1 MGVYQYKNNK
11 WRARIRVDT
20 KEYHLGY
27 FDTKELAEAAVLKG
41 KDEIKPKPKPKGR
54 RPEGLLIDPEDD
66 ERFFERCIGLH
77 SNGYCRIGHKNL
89 HRLIMDAPDDKQVDH
104 INGNKLDNRK
114 CNLRLC
120 SHQQNCC
127 NRSGHKGRDLPKG
140 VYKSTNKFRSG
151 IRVNGKNIYLGSFDT
166 PEEAHAAYCA
176 ASRNYHGA
184 FSRT

>member
-1 MGVYQYKNNK
+1 MGVDHFHNK
-11 WRARIRVDT
+11 YWRARIRVDT
-20 KEYHLGY
+20 KEHHLGY

-66 ERFFERCIGLH
+66 ERFFERHIGLV
-77 SNGYCRIGHKNL
+77 SKGYCVIRHKKL

-104 INGNKLDNRK
+104 INCNKLDNRK

-120 SHQQNCC
+120 SNQQNCC
-127 NRSGHKGRDLPKG
+127 NRDGKKGRDLPKG
-140 VYKSTNKFRSG
+140 VCKSKNKFRSG
-151 IRVNGKNIYLGSFDT
+151 IMVNGTRIYLGNFDT

-176 ASRNYHGA
+176 ASRNYHGE